1 MKKNMGMI
9 DRVLRV
15 IFAIVVGVLYF
26 AGSISG
32 TAAVILGILAIIM
45 LVTSIVA
52 FCPLYVPLGI
62 STLKKEK

>member
-1 MKKNMGMI
+1 MGMI
-9 DRVLRV
+9 DRVVRV
-15 IFAIVVGVLYF
+15 IFAIVVGVLYL
-26 AGSISG
+26 ADSISG
-32 TAAVILGILAIIM
+32 TAALILGLLAVIM